1 MERCPVCRAWF
12 KGMPVCR
19 RCKSDLSD
27 LIALEKQAESTMM
40 QAVQHL
46 KAGNLSKARQLCAC
60 SETLQRTEFGGALLG
75 FIDFL
80 ALEEKRS
87 AENVLWQSQPPS

>member
-27 LIALEKQAESTMM
+27 LIALEKQAESTML
-40 QAVQHL
+40 QAMLHL
-46 KAGNLSKARQLCAC
+46 KRGNLRKARQLCVC
-60 SETLQRTEFGGALLG
+60 SETLQRTEFGATLLG
-75 FIDFL
+75 FVDTL
-80 ALEEKRS
+80 ELEEKRS
-87 AENVLWQSQPPS
+87 AEDALWQQST

>member
-19 RCKSDLSD
+19 RCKSDLTD
-27 LIALEKQAESTMM
+27 LIALEKQAEYTMM
-40 QAVQHL
+40 QAVQQL
-46 KAGNLSKARQLCAC
+46 QVGNLSKARQLCIC
-60 SETLQRTEFGGALLG
+60 SETLQRTEFGATLLG
-75 FIDFL
+75 FIDTL

-87 AENVLWQSQPPS
+87 AEGVLWQK